1 MAAEVI
7 IKARN
12 LKKYFELKQ
21 GIFEI
26 GKDAPVVKAVDD
38 IGFDIRSGE
47 ILGLVGESGCGKTTV
62 GRLLTRLEDSTD
74 GYVFFLGR
82 DIALLEGADVKI
94 FRRNIQ
100 MVFQDPY
107 ESLNPR
113 TTVLQAIMEPLLN
126 HNIGD
131 SFEERVEM
139 VVQALEDAGLA
150 PGKEYLA
157 RFPHELSGG
166 QRQRV
171 AVARALVI
179 KPKVIVADE
188 PVSMLDVSIRAG
200 VLNLMLDLRDK
211 YGIPY
216 LFITH
221 DIAVARYV
229 SDKLAVMYLGS
240 IVEICETDKVIFE
253 PKHPYTQALLSAVP
267 VPDPEAK
274 HGRIEIKGEI
284 PSAANIPLGCRFRPR
299 CPKAFK
305 ACGWQGEDLV
315 DWLEAEGQ
323 MKAEETIGRDVEKMD
338 PDGFVLW
345 FHLREGASPD
355 GVVSYLRDNVA
366 KLGRTVP
373 MFEAVEAIDTV
384 KGDTVLEIACGPA
397 ALSPEELAGELFSL
411 LESVASYREP
421 DHPMHAIITDIE
433 LNGSTV
439 IITVNRSSKR
449 NLEVA
454 AAFVRKLA
462 RGVKGSESPGLNHVG
477 EVTVDQVANLVVVP
491 CDEPSSALGQ
501 LRGAIN
507 FEDPKHPLNG
517 IVTDIRAE
525 SGRCVLE
532 VAETADE
539 NVEIAQAFMKDL
551 VRYHRRRNRPEFK
564 GVKGIAGDPAA
575 RTVTV
580 TCGGAKEP
588 AKKVAKDIAEEL
600 GKEFVRGHSRDLGTL
615 MMPVKV
621 KGKKVLVRIMG
632 PAENW
637 KTAKEMLDAYL
648 KGRASAGN
656 RGAKAVA
663 GIEEKQVK
671 GPKVA
676 VAVKFITVGEPPK
689 FDTGG
694 GHEVACYLYGPS
706 ERRAD

>member
-1 MAAEVI
+1 MPAGEVI
-7 IKARN
+7 IKVRN

-21 GIFEI
+21 GFLSLS
-26 GKDAPVVKAVDD
+26 KDVPVVKAVDD
-38 IGFDIRSGE
+38 VGFDIRSGE
-47 ILGLVGESGCGKTTV
+47 ILGLVGESGCGKTTT
-62 GRLLTRLEDSTD
+62 GRLLTRLEDPTD
-74 GYVFFLGR
+74 GFVFFLGR
-82 DIALLEGADVKI
+82 DIALLEGEDVKI

-113 TTVLQAIMEPLLN
+113 TTVLQTIMEPLLN

-131 SFEERVEM
+131 TFEERVEM

-150 PGKEYLA
+150 PAKEYLA

-171 AVARALVI
+171 AIARALVI

-229 SDKLAVMYLGS
+229 SDRLGVMYLGS
-240 IVEICETDKVIFE
+240 IVELGETDKVIFE

-274 HGRIEIKGEI
+274 HGRIKIKGEI
-284 PSAANIPLGCRFRPR
+284 PSAANVPLGCRFRPR
-299 CPKAFK
+299 CPKAFR

-315 DWLEAEGQ
+315 EWLESQGA
-323 MKAEETIGRDVEKMD
+323 MKPDAAIGKDVEKVH
-338 PDGFVLW
+338 PDGFVLG
-345 FHLREGASPD
+345 FHLREGARPD
-355 GVVSYLRDNVA
+355 EILAYLRDRA
-366 KLGRTVP
+366 SQLRATVP

-384 KGDTVLEIACGPA
+384 MGDRVVEIACGKA
-397 ALSPEELAGELFSL
+397 TLTSEELAGELYAL
-411 LESVASYREP
+411 LESVARYREQ
-421 DHPMHAIITDIE
+421 DHPMHAIISDISRK
-433 LNGSTV
+433 GST
-439 IITVNRSSKR
+439 ITITVSMSSRK
-449 NLEVA
+449 NLEAA
-454 AAFVRKLA
+454 AAFVRRLA
-462 RGVKGSESPGLNHVG
+462 RGAKRQDVPGIARAADI
-477 EVTVDQVANLVVVP
+477 TVDQPAKLVVVRCEDP
-491 CDEPSSALGQ
+491 QRVRSQLGA
-501 LRGAIN
+501 AIKYG
-507 FEDPKHPLNG
+507 DPKHPMHG

-525 SGRCVLE
+525 AGRCVLE
-532 VAETADE
+532 VAETAAE
-539 NVEIAQAFMKDL
+539 NVEVAQAFMKDL
-551 VRYHRRRNRPEFK
+551 VRHHRRKNRPEFK
-564 GVKGIAGDPAA
+564 GVKGIVGDPGK

-588 AKKVAKDIAEEL
+588 AKKVAMDIAGEVRSEFARDHSPDL
-600 GKEFVRGHSRDLGTL
+600 GKA

-621 KGKKVLVRIMG
+621 KGKKAIVRVMG
-632 PAENW
+632 PEENW
-637 KTAKEMLDAYL
+637 RKLNAALQAYF
-648 KGRASAGN
+648 KDRAAAGD
-656 RGAKAVA
+656 RCAKAVA
-663 GIEEKQVK
+663 GVQQRPAK

-676 VAVKFITVGEPPK
+676 VAVKFIAVKEPPK

-694 GHEVACYLYGPS
+694 GHEVACYLYGQAP
-706 ERRAD
+706 